1 MKYHER
7 TCQPQSQGFTLVELL
22 VALTLFSLILVMIFS
37 ALHATSRSWQ
47 IGEKKITANDEQ
59 RLELAFIRKH
69 LSQAIP
75 LIRIDGRENRILFK
89 GESEAVHFISR
100 LPAHR
105 GGGGLYLVSLVVS
118 ELDFGKGLS
127 FKYQPV
133 GPDIDA
139 FDLLDS
145 DKIKTVEL
153 IAGIETIEFSYFGRE
168 TLDDDPHWHG
178 RCDIKD
184 RLPEL
189 ITLQITDTESGR
201 YWPELIIPI
210 RTQHVKGQLQLT
222 IHAPKT
228 FDAI

>member
-1 MKYHER
+1 MKGRKPYFFQR
-7 TCQPQSQGFTLVELL
+7 TLGFTLVEILI
-22 VALTLFSLILVMIFS
+22 ALTLFSFILVLIFS
-37 ALHATSRSWQ
+37 TLHSTSRSWQ
-47 IGEKKITANDEQ
+47 TGEKKIAANDEQ

-69 LSQAIP
+69 ISQAIP
-75 LIRIDGRENRILFK
+75 LTRIDGKDNRILFK

-118 ELDFGKGLS
+118 EQDLRKGFSLM
-127 FKYQPV
+127 YQPV

-153 IAGIETIEFSYFGRE
+153 IADIEAIEFSYFGRE
-168 TLDDDPHWHG
+168 TIEDDPRWHEQW
-178 RCDIKD
+178 DIKD

-189 ITLQITDTESGR
+189 ITVEITETESGR
-201 YWPELIIPI
+201 YWPELFIPM
-210 RTQHVKGQLQLT
+210 RTQNVKGQPQLT